1 MQPIPYALLTFIATL
16 CRSRLSM
23 QLEIMALRHQLSVY
37 QRSVRRP
44 RLKADDR
51 LLWSWLSQLWAGWQK
66 VLIFVQ
72 PRTVIAWQQKR
83 FRDYWQALTIHQ
95 QALGEQ
101 HPAAAASLNNLAG
114 LYCAMGDYAQ
124 AKPLLRQA
132 LTIWQQVL
140 GKQHPETATRLNNLA
155 GLLATTDRFSEAFD
169 LMVQAEAIA
178 DRMLGQIFSIG
189 SESQR
194 MAYLQTIRNGF
205 DVFLSLVQ
213 QYLNESPVA
222 CRAAMDRV
230 LRRKAVGAEALAAQR
245 DAVLAGQYSV
255 LAPKLKEL
263 TVLRGQITQ
272 KTLAGPGAEDVTA
285 YQQRLAEWQTRKDRL
300 EAELARQ
307 IPEMNLEQR
316 LQAADRQA
324 VAKALPVGSTLVE
337 FVRFDVFDF
346 KAVPARG
353 ERLYKPAHYLAFVM
367 SSGQPDQIT
376 MYDLGEA
383 VFIDRRIAAFRAA
396 AIGQAERRPI
406 AQPLPAASAAPSPKP
421 AGFWA
426 RLLHLHTQPK
436 PPQSPPSQTQARDL
450 SAIPAS
456 HSIPSHQEGVSLREV
471 LFDPLLP
478 ALGDCQQLLLSP
490 DGDLTRL
497 PFEVLPTADG
507 QRLIDEYHISY
518 LASGRD
524 ILRFGIKPNR
534 EPASPLVAADP
545 DFDLGGSGKTEQST
559 GRCSRDLNQ
568 AGIEFGRLPGTRVE
582 GEHIAEL
589 LPVKPWLE
597 GAALEAKLKAH
608 RSPRILHF
616 ATHGFF
622 LADQQRDLNKELPS
636 GSGPSGDQVGRFSA
650 SRLENP
656 LLRSGL
662 ALAGANTWLKGGD
675 LPPEAEDGLLTAEDV
690 TGLDLLNTELVVLSA
705 CETGLGETQIGEGVF
720 GLRRA
725 FVLAGARTLV
735 MSLWKVPDQQTQML
749 MEDFYHRLQAG
760 QPRAEAL
767 REAQLALRARYPAP
781 YYWGAFICQGETGP
795 LSAVG

>member
-178 DRMLGQIFSIG
+178 DRMLGQIFSFG

-285 YQQRLAEWQTRKDRL
+285 YQQRLAEWQAQKDRL

-307 IPEMNLEQR
+307 IPEMDLEQR

-324 VAKALPVGSTLVE
+324 VAKALPVGAAMVE
-337 FVRFDVFDF
+337 FVRFNVFDF
-346 KAVPARG
+346 KAVPARD
-353 ERLYKPAHYLAFVM
+353 EHRSKPAHYLAFVM
-367 SSGQPDQIT
+367 TPGKPDQIT

-383 VFIDRRIAAFRAA
+383 VFIDRQIAAFRAA

-406 AQPLPAASAAPSPKP
+406 AQSLPAASAA
-421 AGFWA
+421 
-426 RLLHLHTQPK
+426 

-450 SAIPAS
+450 SAVPAS
-456 HSIPSHQEGVSLREV
+456 HSVPSNKEGQRLREV

-478 ALGDCQQLLLSP
+478 GLGDCQQLLLSP

-507 QRLIDEYHISY
+507 RRLIDAYHISY

-524 ILRFGIKPNR
+524 ILRFGIKPTR
-534 EPASPLVAADP
+534 EPAVPLVTADP
-545 DFDLGGSGKTEQST
+545 DFDLGVRRKTEHFR
-559 GRCSRDLNQ
+559 GRCSRDLDP
-568 AGIEFGRLPGTRVE
+568 AGLEFGRLPGTRVE

-589 LPVKPWLE
+589 LHVKPWLE

-622 LADQQRDLNKELPS
+622 LADQQRDLNREQPL
-636 GSGPSGDQVGRFSA
+636 GSGLSGDQLGRFSA

-662 ALAGANTWLKGGD
+662 ALAGANTWLKGGNP
-675 LPPEAEDGLLTAEDV
+675 PPEAEDGLLTAEDV
-690 TGLDLLNTELVVLSA
+690 TGLDLLDTELVVLSA
-705 CETGLGETQIGEGVF
+705 CETGLGETQVGEGVF